1 MGEMSGGVI
10 VPCTEILIP
19 QHPSE
24 LLRFQSPGMPLDP
37 CLYSHFGDEMFF
49 FQLLCFLNDHW

>member
-10 VPCTEILIP
+10 VPRTEILIP

-49 FQLLCFLNDHW
+49 FPIAVLFK